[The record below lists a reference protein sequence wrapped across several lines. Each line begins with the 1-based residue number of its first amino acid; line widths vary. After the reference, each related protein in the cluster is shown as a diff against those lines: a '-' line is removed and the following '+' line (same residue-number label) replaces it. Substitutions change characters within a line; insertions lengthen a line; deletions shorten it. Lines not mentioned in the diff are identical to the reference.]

1 MEQRQ
6 FKRVHFLQ
14 GVEVEAQGQIIKSH
28 CLDISMRG
36 MLLVLPDQ
44 SQWQK
49 GQDIK
54 VTLQLSPEEAISMEC
69 TIVHLDKDVA
79 GCVSNKTDIDSLT
92 SLRRLLELN
101 LANPQEVNRELAE
114 LIHTPA

>member
-1 MEQRQ
+1 MEQRH

-14 GVEVEAQGQIIKSH
+14 GVEVEFQGQTLQTH

-36 MLLVLPDQ
+36 MLLVMPDQ
-44 SQWQK
+44 VVWST
-49 GQDIK
+49 GDELI
-54 VTLQLSPEEAISMEC
+54 VTLQLAPDEAIVMEC
-69 TIVHLDKDVA
+69 AVVHVDEGVV
-79 GCVSNKTDIDSLT
+79 GCLCNKTDIDSFT

-114 LIHTPA
+114 LIRTPE

>member
-14 GVEVEAQGQIIKSH
+14 GVEVLSDGKIYKSH
-28 CLDISMRG
+28 CLDISLRG
-36 MLLVLPDQ
+36 MLLVLPDDGLWVKDQ
-44 SQWQK
+44 EVT
-49 GQDIK
+49 
-54 VTLQLSPEEAISMEC
+54 VTLQLSPEESIKMQC
-69 TIVHLDKDVA
+69 TIMHLDQDIA
-79 GCVSNKTDIDSLT
+79 GCLCNKTDIDSLT

-114 LIHTPA
+114 LIRTPA